1 MQKVVIQGE
10 GSDKAVVR
18 DQGLLVSVLPYPPTG
33 VPNNLIPFVG
43 SLTVNGDG
51 ATSDLRVDGSVTPID
66 AFVGPPITGDL
77 YLTTANILISDNGV
91 VALNRFGG
99 IGGGLTNGIDIFVE
113 TENSRFAVANSL
125 KSNFDLIR
133 LGTLTQG
140 TGGKTDAYLLANT
153 NAANEDGY
161 NPVLDFTKVSPLGV
175 RLRKDTLDKLG
186 ITINDDLTSLG
197 TFDIIINGYVRV

>member
-1 MQKVVIQGE
+1 MLKVNIQGSGPE
-10 GSDKAVVR
+10 KVEVHD
-18 DQGLLVSVLPYPPTG
+18 DGLLVSVLPYPPTG
-33 VPNNLIPFVG
+33 VPNNLVPFVG
-43 SLTVNGDG
+43 SLTVNGDEVS
-51 ATSDLRVDGSVTPID
+51 SDLRVDGSTTPID
-66 AFVGPPITGDL
+66 AFVGPPINGDL
-77 YLTTANILISDNGV
+77 YLTTANILVADSGV

-113 TENSRFAVANSL
+113 TENDRFLVASSL

-161 NPVLDFTKVSPLGV
+161 NPVMDFTKVSPLGI

-197 TFDIIINGYVRV
+197 TFNVIINGYVRV